1 MMKMHRSPSSRRQKG
16 VSLID
21 FIMYVI
27 LAVFVFLG
35 IVKLYNLG
43 VAWSKQ
49 SNTVAA
55 VVQIKAGAEKVKSV
69 NHSDASMSKVC
80 SSTRNAV
87 SSSICGNSRDGVG
100 TNEYGG
106 NYTLTPNSAN
116 LQLVNI
122 GITNVDTQY
131 IDDLADMLAKVSAG
145 NCNSAAS
152 CTTVT
157 VSGNTITVTL

>member
-1 MMKMHRSPSSRRQKG
+1 MKIHRSPSSRQKG

-21 FIMYVI
+21 FVMYVI

-43 VAWSKQ
+43 VAWVKQ

-80 SSTRNAV
+80 AASRNAV
-87 SSSICGNSRDGVG
+87 SSSLCGNSRDGVG

-106 NYTLTPNSAN
+106 NYTLTPNGAN
-116 LQLVNI
+116 LQRVDI
-122 GITNVDTQY
+122 GVTNVDTQY
-131 IDDLADMLAKVSAG
+131 IDDQADMLAKVSAG

-152 CTTVT
+152 CPTIT
-157 VSGNTITVTL
+157 VSGNTIIVTM

>member
-1 MMKMHRSPSSRRQKG
+1 MKFHRTSKRQQG
-16 VSLID
+16 LSLID
-21 FIMYVI
+21 FIMYLI

-49 SNTVAA
+49 TNTVSA

-69 NHSDASMSKVC
+69 NHSDAAMSKVC
-80 SSTRNAV
+80 STGRNAV
-87 SSSICGNSRDGVG
+87 SSTICGDSRDGKG

-106 NYTLTPNSAN
+106 DYTLTGNTSN
-116 LQLVNI
+116 LQQVII

-131 IDDLADMLAKVSAG
+131 IDDLADTLAKMSAG

-152 CTTVT
+152 CSSVS
-157 VSGNTITVTL
+157 VSGSTILVTM